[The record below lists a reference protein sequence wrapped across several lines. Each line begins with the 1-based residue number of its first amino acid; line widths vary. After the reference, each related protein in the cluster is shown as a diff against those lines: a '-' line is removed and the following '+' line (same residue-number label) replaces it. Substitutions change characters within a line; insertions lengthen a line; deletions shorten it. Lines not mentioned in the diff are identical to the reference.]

1 MQKPSPMVFFC
12 RLSLDL
18 SHKMWL
24 KKFNPWPLV
33 TICCICFKID
43 EPRTRHKPQQNQCS
57 AGLSIS
63 ATCTKRYR
71 RMPATTSTRL
81 NVSEMKT
88 VSSPCR
94 LRNMSIKVAS
104 SSSVSASASSSSSP
118 PSSSSSSSSSQ
129 IWSLKLDLD
138 IKYIYIILFYLYIYI
153 YILHLFWMLTNNS
166 SCCFKKCFS
175 ATPLHLSN
183 IQLQI
188 AVGFHVVQTCHQG
201 VRPWPMDKPRLLG
214 VPVAAKSQ
222 NSPAIMSEYIY
233 IYI

>member
-1 MQKPSPMVFFC
+1 MQKPSPMFFFFC

-104 SSSVSASASSSSSP
+104 SSSSSSSVSASASSSSSP
-118 PSSSSSSSSSQ
+118 PSSSSSSSQ

-138 IKYIYIILFYLYIYI
+138 IKYIYIYIILFYLFI
-153 YILHLFWMLTNNS
+153 YILHLF
-166 SCCFKKCFS
+166 
-175 ATPLHLSN
+175 
-183 IQLQI
+183 
-188 AVGFHVVQTCHQG
+188 
-201 VRPWPMDKPRLLG
+201 
-214 VPVAAKSQ
+214 
-222 NSPAIMSEYIY
+222 
-233 IYI
+233 

>member
-1 MQKPSPMVFFC
+1 MSRNRLAKTCKTISNVFFFG

-104 SSSVSASASSSSSP
+104 SSSSSVSASASSSSSP
-118 PSSSSSSSSSQ
+118 PSSSSSQ

-138 IKYIYIILFYLYIYI
+138 IKYIYIYIILFYLYIY
-153 YILHLFWMLTNNS
+153 
-166 SCCFKKCFS
+166 
-175 ATPLHLSN
+175 
-183 IQLQI
+183 
-188 AVGFHVVQTCHQG
+188 
-201 VRPWPMDKPRLLG
+201 
-214 VPVAAKSQ
+214 
-222 NSPAIMSEYIY
+222 YIY
-233 IYI
+233 FEC